1 MPDITTQN
9 FTPPSGAVIQL
20 AGWRDF
26 ETAARAAL
34 SPLGFAD
41 TGIPG
46 IVAESNGAECYR
58 IAPDKLWLR
67 ANDSAILKPALSIAA
82 ANANIAALDI
92 THSRQTIIITGA
104 TAAELMSRL
113 APPDFTPQ
121 AFPANTFAQTAI
133 QGVSVLIRRQTPQS
147 FQIFTPRSWSQSIR
161 EFIEVNL

>member
-9 FTPPSGAVIQL
+9 FTPPNGAVIQL

-67 ANDSAILKPALSIAA
+67 APDSGILKPAITAA
-82 ANANIAALDI
+82 ENTPHLTVLDI
-92 THSRQTIIITGA
+92 THSRQTLTLTGA
-104 TAAELMSRL
+104 TAAATMSRVSSL
-113 APPDFTPQ
+113 NFTEQ
-121 AFPANTFAQTAI
+121 AFPPNAFAQTAI
-133 QGVSVLIRRQTPQS
+133 QGISVLIRRKDSQT
-147 FQIFTPRSWSQSIR
+147 FNIFTPRSWHQSIR
-161 EFIEVNL
+161 EFITVNL

>member
-1 MPDITTQN
+1 MPELTTQN
-9 FTPPSGAVIQL
+9 FAPPNGAVIQL

-67 ANDSAILKPALSIAA
+67 APDSAILNPALSIAA
-82 ANANIAALDI
+82 ANADLAALDI
-92 THSRQTIIITGA
+92 THSRQTITITGA
-104 TAAELMSRL
+104 AAAELMSRV
-113 APPDFTPQ
+113 APPNFNPQ
-121 AFPANTFAQTAI
+121 AFPANAFAQTAI
-133 QGVSVLIRRQTPQS
+133 QGVSVLIRRQTPHS
-147 FQIFTPRSWSQSIR
+147 FQIFTPRSCSPSIR
-161 EFIEVNL
+161 EFITINL

>member
-1 MPDITTQN
+1 MPELTTQN
-9 FTPPSGAVIQL
+9 FAPPNGAVIQL

-67 ANDSAILKPALSIAA
+67 APDSAILNPALSIAA
-82 ANANIAALDI
+82 ANADLAALDI
-92 THSRQTIIITGA
+92 THSRQTLTLTGA
-104 TAAELMSRL
+104 DAAETMSRAASL
-113 APPDFTPQ
+113 DFSPQ
-121 AFPANTFAQTAI
+121 AFPPDTFAQTSI
-133 QGVSVLIRRQTPQS
+133 HGIGVLIRRKDSQT
-147 FQIFTPRSWSQSIR
+147 FNIFTPRSWSQSIR
-161 EFIEVNL
+161 EFITINL